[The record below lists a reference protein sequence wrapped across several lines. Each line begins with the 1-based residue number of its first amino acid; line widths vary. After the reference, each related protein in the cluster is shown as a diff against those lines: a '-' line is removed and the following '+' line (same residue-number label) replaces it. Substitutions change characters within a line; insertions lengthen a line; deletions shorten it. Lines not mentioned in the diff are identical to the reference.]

1 MKGRGRLTSSL
12 EDYLEAIWLLSRE
25 SKVVRVRDVARHL
38 GVTPASVVSAVKV
51 LARRRLVE
59 HEPYGYISL
68 TDRGVKQAT
77 QIYERHTILARF
89 FRDILGLDS
98 NSAEE
103 TACILEHHI
112 SEKALTRLVKFL
124 EFVEECPDAT
134 PYWLKGLH
142 HYMKTGKRS
151 VICPLRGKQ
160 R

>member
-1 MKGRGRLTSSL
+1 MRGKGKLTSSL

-25 SKVVRVRDVARHL
+25 SKVVRVRDVARRL
-38 GVTPASVVSAVKV
+38 GVTPASVVNAVKMLV
-51 LARRRLVE
+51 RRGLVE

-68 TDRGVKQAT
+68 TDKGMERAT
-77 QIYERHTILARF
+77 QIYERHTILTRF

-98 NSAEE
+98 NSAER

-112 SEKALTRLVKFL
+112 NEKALARLVKFL
-124 EFVEECPDAT
+124 EFVEECPDVT

-142 HYMKTGKRS
+142 HYLETGKRS
-151 VICPLRGKQ
+151 VICPLRVKQ